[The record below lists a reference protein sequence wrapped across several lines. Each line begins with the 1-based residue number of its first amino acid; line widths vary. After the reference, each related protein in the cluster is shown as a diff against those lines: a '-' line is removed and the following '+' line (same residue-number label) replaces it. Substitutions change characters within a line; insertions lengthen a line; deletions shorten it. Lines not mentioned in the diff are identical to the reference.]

1 MSGNHNKDIQTA
13 LKIIKKA
20 KESGAD
26 AVKIQT
32 YTPDTITIN
41 HNSSDFIIKGGIWNG
56 MKLYDLYQEAFTPW
70 EWHQELFDYAK
81 KIGITI
87 FSSPFDKSAVDFL
100 ETLDAPAYKIASPEL
115 VDHELIEYVASKK
128 KPIILSTGMA
138 TKEEILESV
147 NLVRSKGSL
156 EIILLHCT
164 SAYPAPYEE
173 ANLSTLNELS
183 NYCNTLVGLSDHTL
197 ALWFL
202 QFLPH

>member
-1 MSGNHNKDIQTA
+1 MSGNHNKGSNSP
-13 LKIIKKA
+13 KIIKK
-20 KESGAD
+20 KRVWRD

-81 KIGITI
+81 KSELQSFFT
-87 FSSPFDKSAVDFL
+87 FDKSAVDL

-128 KPIILSTGMA
+128 AHNFIYRNG
-138 TKEEILESV
+138 
-147 NLVRSKGSL
+147 N
-156 EIILLHCT
+156 
-164 SAYPAPYEE
+164 
-173 ANLSTLNELS
+173 
-183 NYCNTLVGLSDHTL
+183 
-197 ALWFL
+197 
-202 QFLPH
+202 